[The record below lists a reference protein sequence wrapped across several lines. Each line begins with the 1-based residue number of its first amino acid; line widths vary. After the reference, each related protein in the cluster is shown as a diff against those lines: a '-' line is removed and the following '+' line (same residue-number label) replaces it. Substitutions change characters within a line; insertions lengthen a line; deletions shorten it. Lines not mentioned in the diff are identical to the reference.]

1 MDSKTV
7 EVVVV
12 GAGFAGLAAA
22 QVLGRAQ
29 RDVLV
34 LGSGPTRNA
43 ESAHAHNVLTRDG
56 TAPSELLRLGRAEV
70 AALPTVALAESHVVA
85 VEVHD
90 AEGLRV
96 RTGDGDGEELGAEL
110 VLLATGARDTLPAV
124 PGLAGLWGRR
134 AHSCPFCDGAGY
146 AGRRLLVLADQVKG
160 PHLGALLAGWTGQ
173 VRVVDPAAVEQL
185 DEHGGDVTARLLD
198 GEVVTADGVFVGVT
212 PVPRLD
218 CVSGLPLARRGPYLA
233 VDGDGRT
240 THPRLRAAGD
250 CAWRAGDSMPGGQVV
265 AAMAAG
271 SRAAFRI
278 VFDRLGVAPPDPPPI
293 ETPRTAPD
301 PDDERTTAQFWDDRY
316 GQAERVWSGKPNQR
330 LVDDVG
336 GLTPGTALDLG
347 CGEGADAVWLAEQGW
362 QVVATDVSATALERG
377 ARAAAERG
385 VDARIDW
392 QRHDLATSFP
402 EGAFDLVVA
411 AYLLSPVAL
420 PRGAILRS
428 AAAAVRRG
436 GQLVILGH
444 RGLPPWAEPNPA
456 VHFATFEE
464 ELATLDLAP
473 LAWAVEVAEEYER
486 LVTAPDGA
494 TGTRVDTLL
503 RIRRR

>member
-1 MDSKTV
+1 MDSRTV

-29 RDVLV
+29 CDVLV

-56 TAPSELLRLGRAEV
+56 TAPEELLRLGRAEV
-70 AALPTVALAESHVVA
+70 AALPAVTLEESHVVA
-85 VEVHD
+85 VEPGD
-90 AEGLRV
+90 AERLRV
-96 RTGDGDGEELGAEL
+96 RTATGAEIGAEV
-110 VLLATGARDTLPAV
+110 VLLATGARDTLPEV
-124 PGLAGLWGRR
+124 PGLAALWGRR
-134 AHSCPFCDGAGY
+134 AHSCPFCDAEAY
-146 AGRRLLVLADQVKG
+146 AGRRLLVLAGEAKG
-160 PHLGALLAGWTGQ
+160 HHLSALLAGWTDR
-173 VRVVDPAAVEQL
+173 VRVVDPAAVAQL
-185 DEHGGDVTARLLD
+185 DERDEEVAARLAD
-198 GEVVTADGVFVGVT
+198 GEVVAADGVFVGVT
-212 PVPRLD
+212 PVPRVD
-218 CVSGLPLARRGPYLA
+218 CVAGMPLARRGPYLA
-233 VDGDGRT
+233 VDGAGRT

-250 CAWRAGDSMPGGQVV
+250 CAWRTGDAMPGGQVV

-271 SRAAFRI
+271 SRTAFRI

-293 ETPRTAPD
+293 ETPRTVPD
-301 PDDERTTAQFWDDRY
+301 PGDERTTAQFWDDRY
-316 GQAERVWSGKPNQR
+316 SQAERVWSGKPNPR
-330 LVDDVG
+330 LVEEVTD
-336 GLTPGTALDLG
+336 LPPGSALDLG

-392 QRHDLATSFP
+392 QRHDLAISFP
-402 EGAFDLVVA
+402 EGGFDLVVA
-411 AYLLSPVAL
+411 AYLLSPVAI

-436 GQLVILGH
+436 GLLVILGH

-473 LAWAVEVAEEYER
+473 LAWAVEVAEDYER
-486 LVTAPDGA
+486 PVTAPDGS
-494 TGTRVDTLL
+494 TGTRVDTVL
-503 RIRRR
+503 RLRRR